1 MGMEQEQYSSGSS
14 ECSGVSEPSVF
25 LLGAGFSACVTNGA
39 LPVMTGFLDRLDAE
53 RQRSLIDFVADVVGD
68 PQKANVEEVIGLLDQ
83 LEDSP
88 LSDLDGKI
96 GKWQPQVHP
105 LRRQLGEY
113 CLQRL
118 CGVGW
123 SAEHWATC
131 VLASADSNTT
141 IITTNYDNLAESIL
155 SAKVGATHFGE
166 TATCHHCRM
175 RRILLADCECIETH
189 WASRPQWQ
197 GSVLKLHGSV
207 AWKTCY
213 NPKCRQFQCLV
224 ADQHCRPFDN
234 CACSCCGQPCQPVI
248 VLPSPR
254 KTYSQ
259 YPHLRRMWDSAAE
272 AMNEAKSML
281 VFGFSF
287 PSSDSLVK
295 LMVRTALSHGK
306 LRKVS
311 IVDLYP
317 VSIAERFNSMIPV
330 NMKVDVETFAVPQD
344 GSEPEW
350 LEREH
355 EPNSP
360 QTC

>member
-1 MGMEQEQYSSGSS
+1 MGADEGEHSPSTSN
-14 ECSGVSEPSVF
+14 CSGQSEPSVF

-39 LPVMTGFLDRLDAE
+39 LPVMQGFFDRLHAE
-53 RQRSLIDFVADVVGD
+53 RQRSLLDFVVDVAGD
-68 PQKANVEEVIGLLDQ
+68 PQKANAEEVIGLLDQ

-96 GKWQPQVHP
+96 AKWQPQVLP
-105 LRRQLGEY
+105 LRRQLGDY

-166 TATCHHCRM
+166 MATCHHCRM
-175 RRILLADCECIETH
+175 RRILLADCDCTGTH
-189 WASRPQWQ
+189 WASRPHWR

-213 NPKCRQFQCLV
+213 NPECRQFQCLV
-224 ADQHCRPFDN
+224 ADQHCRPFDD
-234 CACSCCGQPCQPVI
+234 CPCSCCRHTCQPVI

-259 YPHLRRMWDSAAE
+259 FPHLKRMWDSAAQ
-272 AMNEAKSML
+272 AMNEATNML

-287 PSSDSLVK
+287 PTSDCLVR

-306 LRKVS
+306 LQQVS
-311 IVDLYP
+311 IIDLYP
-317 VSIAERFNSMIPV
+317 DSIADRFKSMIPM
-330 NMKVDVETFAVPQD
+330 NMKVEVETFTVPHDRSQP
-344 GSEPEW
+344 SW
-350 LEREH
+350 LERDVEI
-355 EPNSP
+355 
-360 QTC
+360 